1 MKNLKII
8 MILITIV
15 SLTGTL
21 SNDIKT
27 SNFNFDKELL
37 NKNSVSIV
45 YKNGSKK
52 KKGKD
57 YSLVQIK
64 K

>member
-52 KKGKD
+52 KKVAPAD
-57 YSLVQIK
+57 FC
-64 K
+64 